1 MKKRQHY
8 WVIASFAFLLFVM
21 LGYVVKF
28 YPEALRP
35 FDTSVQSTIRGN
47 LPQPLTAF
55 FKTITVIGNP
65 STQAIIAAVA
75 VIILWLK
82 KWYAEA
88 IYVATNS
95 ILAGICIVSLKYIY
109 QRPRPSI
116 THLVYASGNS
126 FPSGHATGT
135 FLIIGSILVICFQ
148 RLSSQ
153 TAKWTVAILLG
164 LLIFCIALSRIYLG
178 VHYPSDI
185 LGGFLLAYAIHNLV
199 FPYYDQLRFK
209 WRFRGKQK

>member
-8 WVIASFAFLLFVM
+8 WVIASFAFLFFVM

-35 FDTSVQSTIRGN
+35 FDTSVQSTIRGD

-75 VIILWLK
+75 VIVLWLK

-126 FPSGHATGT
+126 FPSGHAMVSICVYGYLLYLALKIRNKYPCHLLSTLVLTDCQMDGGYPFRAFD
-135 FLIIGSILVICFQ
+135 FLY
-148 RLSSQ
+148 RLITDLS
-153 TAKWTVAILLG
+153 G
-164 LLIFCIALSRIYLG
+164 RALSKRYLRWLFTRLC
-178 VHYPSDI
+178 YP
-185 LGGFLLAYAIHNLV
+185 
-199 FPYYDQLRFK
+199 
-209 WRFRGKQK
+209 